1 MFIIC
6 GIELIAQL
14 IRCFPE
20 ASVKL
25 IQKGLLLTQIRRYNS
40 TWLDLTWL
48 DLTLIN
54 SFFCSC
60 RLVIIGVDY
69 SNLWVVLKCCFW
81 CGFRPKGWFYF
92 SVASLGFDLKG
103 DLLSYLCK
111 KVGKEH
117 TPDNLLFFI
126 SRSGRRRI
134 FKLAPILSD
143 TAWQNGDSNTKNSP
157 SHFAAYSGKL

>member
-14 IRCFPE
+14 IRSFPE

-25 IQKGLLLTQIRRYNS
+25 IQKGLLLAQIRRYNS

-48 DLTLIN
+48 DLTWLDLTWLDSNKLI
-54 SFFCSC
+54 FCSC

-81 CGFRPKGWFYF
+81 CGFRSKDRLHFFARAKKRSKKSTPLTTCCSSFRG
-92 SVASLGFDLKG
+92 VADGEFL
-103 DLLSYLCK
+103 
-111 KVGKEH
+111 
-117 TPDNLLFFI
+117 
-126 SRSGRRRI
+126 
-134 FKLAPILSD
+134 
-143 TAWQNGDSNTKNSP
+143 NSP
-157 SHFAAYSGKL
+157 HFKRHCVAKWGLKQKKFS